1 MDAIFRAAIERM
13 SQAVCI
19 CDLQGQVQYI
29 NPAAER
35 LTGCSP
41 DLAAGRI
48 WSDLFSEALGP
59 EGLREVNAALAS
71 GNDQTFDVRASRGG
85 LKISVSSL
93 RDGFKPA
100 GIMISAEA
108 AFEDK
113 YRTLFDNSSES
124 IILTDL
130 SGRII
135 EANDTAIKTLGFG
148 RDEILVMGMIDLD
161 SPECAHLEAARM
173 GLLRRLG
180 SIFFETVLSRRDG
193 STLPVEV
200 ISRIIELEGEPA
212 VLSSARAG
220 RSSWKMH
227 YHLLQKIMDSIP
239 SPLFFKD
246 ARGIYQGCNAAF
258 ERLLDKEKGRI
269 IGKTAFEIYPGE
281 IADEISVND
290 SDLLQHPGTQI
301 YESHFQSK
309 DGKRRDVI
317 HSQSTFLGT
326 DGRVAGLVGIII
338 DITDRKRSEREVVAL
353 KRKMEFVLGAT
364 RTGLDII
371 DPGFNIRYIDPEWK
385 KVYGEPG
392 GRKCFEYFF
401 GRGCVCRGCGVEL
414 ALETKKVA
422 VTEAALVK
430 EENRPIQITSI
441 PYQDEQGNWLVA
453 EVSIDIAE
461 RRRIEEEILKRD
473 RFLAGVAVATSQL
486 LTTPDR
492 IFAINQALEIL
503 GCAADVDRA
512 YIFRNHD
519 QDGRHLASLAYEW
532 SKDPSGSRLGRPE
545 MMDFAY
551 DSVSPIWHEMLTGNR
566 PVRGLARDFPDLE
579 RRNLESMGVTSLL
592 IVPIMVEGAFWGFI
606 GLDDCS
612 KERQWTWSEVSIL
625 LTVAGSIGGTIAREI
640 AYERLRNAHQR
651 LLSII
656 EFLPDA
662 TFVVDRDKRV
672 IAWNRAIEEMTG
684 VVKEEVMGKGDHAY
698 ALPFYGKSLPML
710 VDLIGVRDPLLE
722 SRYQYLERRGDTL
735 YGEVFVPSLNNG
747 IGAFLWAKA
756 SPLIDDQGRLIGSVE
771 SIRDITDRKMAEKEL
786 HKRDI
791 LLAGVA
797 VAANVL
803 LTAGD
808 YGIGMKQALEI
819 LGLSAEVDRVYIF
832 ENHEIDGHLLTSQ
845 RFEWSREG
853 MPPQIDNPALQNI
866 SYQEACPRW
875 LDLLRLGEP
884 VSGLVRDFPAQE
896 RQILEPQ
903 GIVSML
909 IVPIAVEGRFWGFIG
924 FDDCSNERAWTRS
937 EVSILTASAGSIGAA
952 IIRKASEEALR
963 ETRDYLES
971 LIDYASAPILVW
983 DPSFRITRFNHAFE
997 RLVGRTSGEV
1007 LGRHL
1012 EMLFPEESRDESMAN
1027 IQRTLSGERWE
1038 AVEMP
1043 VQRTDGTVRIVLWNS
1058 AAIYNKE
1065 STAVVATIAQ
1075 GQDITERTQA
1085 EDEVRRLTKALD
1097 TMPSGIVLS
1106 DFEGEVEYINQG
1118 FMDLIGI
1125 SDKSQI
1131 LGTTISSFTDEEG
1144 GRIIDDVIV
1153 PTLISAGQWRG
1164 EMPIKRSDGSIF
1176 PAEVVTSAVQNGQGT
1191 PEYVIASFN
1200 DISRRK
1206 IMEDELLKAK
1216 DAALAAAQAKSEF
1229 LANMSHEIRTPMNAI
1244 IGMTGLMLGTAL
1256 TQEQREYVETVRS
1269 CGDSL
1274 LEIINDI
1281 LDFSKIERG
1290 RLELERE
1297 PFDLAECL
1305 NASID
1310 LVASDASRK
1319 GLGLSYAIGPEVP
1332 EVIVG
1337 DAARLCQVLVNLI
1350 SNAVKFTEKGRV
1362 FVDVSSKKEDGH
1374 HEILFAIEDTGIG
1387 ISEEFLGKLFQSF
1400 SQVDAST
1407 TRRYGGTGLGLA
1419 IARRLVEMMGGRIW
1433 AESTPGKGSKFY
1445 FMIEAESADAGSAIC
1460 YRPDLAGKKVLA
1472 IGTSSR
1478 IVSDLARSWSM
1489 LPEAAEHS
1497 MHGDVLDLER
1507 YDVLVVDAEDEELKE
1522 IASRARKQRGLP
1534 LIALISSDDDLKG
1547 LEFSA
1552 AVGKPVKASSLYNA
1566 FISIFCRRART
1577 HAARA
1582 QEVIDSTMGER
1593 HPLKIL
1599 VVEDNLVNQK
1609 VAVRMLERMGY
1620 RADIASNGLEVLQA
1634 LERQH
1639 YDLVLMDIQMP
1650 EMDGLEAT
1658 RRIRGQAHYQPYII
1672 AMTAHALEG
1681 DRERCLQAGMD
1692 DYIAKPVKIEE
1703 LQHALE
1709 SSLDHIVPEPAVD
1722 QMVIEGL
1729 RKLQMDGEPDIIEE
1743 LGLLFLDR
1751 APGRIEAMHQ
1761 ALESRDPEKLSRE
1774 AHNLKSSSANLGA
1787 MKLSALARDLE
1798 IMGRSGDLTRA
1809 QTLISQAEAELGRVR
1824 LALEEEMKKG
1834 FGPDLN

>member
-1 MDAIFRAAIERM
+1 MDSIFRAVIEGM

-19 CDLQGQVQYI
+19 CDLRGQVRYI

-35 LTGCSP
+35 LTECSH
-41 DLAAGRI
+41 DLAVGRG

-59 EGLREVNAALAS
+59 VGLRAVDTALAS
-71 GNDQTFDVRASRGG
+71 GNDQTFNVRGSRCD
-85 LKISVSSL
+85 LLISISSI
-93 RDGFKPA
+93 REGFKPS
-100 GIMISAEA
+100 GMMISVQA
-108 AFEDK
+108 A
-113 YRTLFDNSSES
+113 
-124 IILTDL
+124 
-130 SGRII
+130 
-135 EANDTAIKTLGFG
+135 
-148 RDEILVMGMIDLD
+148 
-161 SPECAHLEAARM
+161 
-173 GLLRRLG
+173 
-180 SIFFETVLSRRDG
+180 
-193 STLPVEV
+193 
-200 ISRIIELEGEPA
+200 
-212 VLSSARAG
+212 

-227 YHLLQKIMDSIP
+227 YQLLEKIMDSIP
-239 SPLFFKD
+239 APLFFED
-246 ARGIYQGCNAAF
+246 ASGVYQGCNAAF
-258 ERLLDKEKGRI
+258 ERLLGTEKDRI
-269 IGKTAFEIYPGE
+269 IGKTAFEIYPRE
-281 IADEISVND
+281 TAEVIREKDL
-290 SDLLQHPGTQI
+290 DLLQHPGTQI
-301 YESHFQSK
+301 YESHFQSA
-309 DGKRRDVI
+309 DGTRREVI
-317 HSQSTFLGT
+317 YSRATFSGT
-326 DGRVAGLVGIII
+326 GGRVAGLVGVII
-338 DITDRKRSEREVVAL
+338 DITDRKHSEKEVVAL
-353 KRKMEFVLGAT
+353 KREMEFVLGAT
-364 RTGLDII
+364 KTGLDII
-371 DPGFNIRYIDPEWK
+371 DPEFNIRYIDPEWK
-385 KVYGEPG
+385 KVYGEPR

-401 GRGCVCRGCGVEL
+401 GRGSICPGCGVEL

-422 VTEAALVK
+422 VTESVLCR
-430 EENRPIQITSI
+430 EGNRPIQITSI
-441 PYQDEQGNWLVA
+441 PYQDEQGKLLVA
-453 EVSIDIAE
+453 EVSIDISE
-461 RRRIEEEILKRD
+461 RRRIEEEIRKRD

-503 GCAADVDRA
+503 GSAANVDRA
-512 YIFRNHD
+512 YIFKNHD
-519 QDGRHLASLAYEW
+519 QDGRRLASLAYEW
-532 SKDPSGSRLGRPE
+532 SKDPAGSRLGRPE
-545 MMDFAY
+545 MQNFAY
-551 DSVSPIWHEMLTGNR
+551 DSVSPAWYEMMIRNR

-579 RRNLESMGVTSLL
+579 RHNLEAMGVTSLL
-592 IVPIMVEGAFWGFI
+592 IVPIMVEGTFWGFI

-625 LTVAGSIGGTIAREI
+625 LTVAGSIGGTIAREM
-640 AYERLRNAHQR
+640 AYDRLRNAHQR

-672 IAWNRAIEEMTG
+672 IAWNRAIEKMTG
-684 VVKEEVMGKGDHAY
+684 VGKEEVMGKGDHAY
-698 ALPFYGKSLPML
+698 ALPFYGESLPML
-710 VDLIGVRDPLLE
+710 VDLIGVRDPDLE
-722 SRYQYLERRGDTL
+722 SRYQYLERRGDTI
-735 YGEVFVPSLNNG
+735 YGEVFVPTLNYG
-747 IGAFLWAKA
+747 KGAFLWAKA
-756 SPLIDDQGRLIGSVE
+756 SPLIDDQGDLIGSVE

-808 YGIGMKQALEI
+808 YSLGMRQALEI

-832 ENHEIDGHLLTSQ
+832 ENHEIDGRILTSQ

-853 MPPQIDNPALQNI
+853 VPPQIDNPALQDL

-875 LDLLRLGEP
+875 LELLRAGEP
-884 VSGLVRDFPAQE
+884 VSGLVREFPDQE

-909 IVPIAVEGRFWGFIG
+909 IVPISIEGRFWGFIG
-924 FDDCSNERAWTRS
+924 FDDCSKERAWTRS

-971 LIDYASAPILVW
+971 LIDYANAPIIVW
-983 DPSFRITRFNHAFE
+983 DPSFRITRFNHASE
-997 RLVGRTSGEV
+997 RLVGRASGEV

-1012 EMLFPEESRDESMAN
+1012 EMLFPGESRDESMAY

-1038 AVEMP
+1038 AVEIP
-1043 VQRTDGTVRIVLWNS
+1043 IQRTDGTVRIVLWNS

-1065 STAVVATIAQ
+1065 GTEVVATIAQ
-1075 GQDITERTQA
+1075 GQDITERNKA

-1106 DFEGEVEYINQG
+1106 DFDGEVEYINQG

-1131 LGTTISSFTDEEG
+1131 PGSRISSFTDENG
-1144 GRIIDDVIV
+1144 NKIIDDEIV
-1153 PTLISAGQWRG
+1153 PILITDGQWRG
-1164 EMPIKRSDGSIF
+1164 EMPIKRRDGSIF
-1176 PAEVVTSAVQNGQGT
+1176 PAEVITSAVQNGQGK

-1200 DISRRK
+1200 DISKRK
-1206 IMEDELLKAK
+1206 IMEAELLKAK

-1256 TQEQREYVETVRS
+1256 THEQKEYVETVRS

-1281 LDFSKIERG
+1281 LDFSKIEGG
-1290 RLELERE
+1290 RLEIEMQ

-1305 NASID
+1305 KSSMD
-1310 LVASDASRK
+1310 LVAAEASRK
-1319 GLGLSYAIGPEVP
+1319 GLDLSYTMGPEVP

-1337 DAARLCQVLVNLI
+1337 DVTRLRQVLVNLLT
-1350 SNAVKFTEKGRV
+1350 NAVKFTDKGEV
-1362 FVDVSSKKEDGH
+1362 SVNISSKKKNGR
-1374 HEILFAIEDTGIG
+1374 HEILFAVEDTGIG
-1387 ISEEFLGKLFQSF
+1387 ISEEFLDKLFLSF

-1433 AESTPGKGSKFY
+1433 AQSTPGLGSKFY
-1445 FMIEAESADAGSAIC
+1445 FVIEATGTDAGSAVC
-1460 YRPDLAGKKVLA
+1460 YRPDLAGRKVLA
-1472 IGTSSR
+1472 IGESSQA
-1478 IVSDLARSWSM
+1478 VSDLARSWSM
-1489 LPEAAEHS
+1489 LPHAALYSDGEALQDLER
-1497 MHGDVLDLER
+1497 DLER
-1507 YDVLVVDAEDEELKE
+1507 YDALVVDVENEDLKE
-1522 IASRARKQRGLP
+1522 LASRARKQRGLP
-1534 LIALISSDDDLKG
+1534 LIALISTDEELKG
-1547 LEFSA
+1547 LDFSA
-1552 AVGKPVKASSLYNA
+1552 AVGKPVKASALYNA
-1566 FISIFCRRART
+1566 FMSIFCGRR
-1577 HAARA
+1577 HASSMPA
-1582 QEVIDSTMGER
+1582 VIDSTMGER

-1639 YDLVLMDIQMP
+1639 YDLVFMDIQMP

-1658 RRIRGQAHYQPYII
+1658 RRIREQVRYQPYII

-1692 DYIAKPVKIEE
+1692 DYVSKPVKIEE

-1709 SSLDHIVPEPAVD
+1709 SSLSHIVPEPALD

-1729 RKLQMDGEPDIIEE
+1729 RRLQMDGEPDIIEE
-1743 LGLLFLDR
+1743 LGELFLER

-1761 ALESRDPEKLSRE
+1761 ALEDREPEKLSRE
-1774 AHNLKSSSANLGA
+1774 AHNLKSSSANVGA

-1798 IMGRSGDLTRA
+1798 TMGRSGDLTRA
-1809 QTLISQAEAELGRVR
+1809 PGLISQAEAELGRVR

-1834 FGPDLN
+1834 CGPMPCSDPGLDSN